1 MHGLVYQPWCYISTK
16 HGYFNSE
23 KPSSPSLFIIEF
35 FFIIGFCSLCTHL
48 DYQVVTTGQLCH
60 RSTVTHTTEVEN
72 KRKEEEACCLNI
84 RTENDFPEA
93 MKNHPTCWLC
103 EPSTPVLTLI
113 QNWRLGGHL
122 RLVLCPRCNICD
134 WSSAPGAIHPIA
146 ARRASHSFRHLPRT
160 HDLHSRCH
168 ANNSLHLL
176 CFSFLTSYLPR
187 VHPTPCWAS
196 QVIRK
201 SKWKLQSETRHRN
214 PTPVCGE
221 IQQQA
226 CKLDTVICEID
237 LAASNKTKASGVPW
251 ATGNFPYRLSSGR
264 FGPFSWWTAR
274 ITFILPHYHLYSSL
288 VSAFLINTMTQSS
301 LGRKGLISVC
311 SLQSVL
317 EGSWG
322 TMMCAL
328 EAATTEETLFT
339 GLFPLPCFLNN
350 KGLPD

>member
-134 WSSAPGAIHPIA
+134 WSSVPGATSVIGPLPQVQHLWLVLGPGCNP
-146 ARRASHSFRHLPRT
+146 SHS
-160 HDLHSRCH
+160 
-168 ANNSLHLL
+168 
-176 CFSFLTSYLPR
+176 
-187 VHPTPCWAS
+187 S
-196 QVIRK
+196 QK
-201 SKWKLQSETRHRN
+201 SK
-214 PTPVCGE
+214 
-221 IQQQA
+221 
-226 CKLDTVICEID
+226 
-237 LAASNKTKASGVPW
+237 
-251 ATGNFPYRLSSGR
+251 
-264 FGPFSWWTAR
+264 PFIPAPS
-274 ITFILPHYHLYSSL
+274 
-288 VSAFLINTMTQSS
+288 
-301 LGRKGLISVC
+301 
-311 SLQSVL
+311 
-317 EGSWG
+317 
-322 TMMCAL
+322 
-328 EAATTEETLFT
+328 
-339 GLFPLPCFLNN
+339 
-350 KGLPD
+350 